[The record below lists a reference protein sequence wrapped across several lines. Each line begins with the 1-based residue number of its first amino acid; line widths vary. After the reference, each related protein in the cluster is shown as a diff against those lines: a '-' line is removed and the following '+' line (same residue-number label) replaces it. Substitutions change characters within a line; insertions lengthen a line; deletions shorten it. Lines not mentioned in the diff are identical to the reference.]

1 MKTSEV
7 NAIHAE
13 IAVLRSGKTAPSRA
27 CKLEKRPDGSVRR
40 IALKPE
46 AVRKFNAD
54 KQGSR
59 MGKQAQATG

>member
-27 CKLEKRPDGSVRR
+27 CKLEKRPEGSVRR

-46 AVRKFNAD
+46 AVPKFNAD
-54 KQGSR
+54 KQGAR